1 MVSTLILSQIRQ
13 TTAAFLSG
21 VATVSR
27 EVSATGEYG
36 EQVRRWD
43 VVAASVPCRVIKT
56 TFDRNQQV
64 GEVAGRETAPELYSV
79 ILPVDAVEV
88 QPKDRITVGGRVFR
102 VVQVQPDLT
111 DAVFQRVQAVARD

>member
-13 TTAAFLSG
+13 TTAAFLDD

-56 TFDRNQQV
+56 TFDRTQTV
-64 GEVAGRETAPELYSV
+64 SEVMSRETAPELYSV

-88 QPKDRITVGGRVFR
+88 QPKDRITVGGSVFR

>member
-1 MVSTLILSQIRQ
+1 MVTSFLLDQIRQ

-27 EVSATGEYG
+27 EVSAIGEYG

-43 VVAASVPCRVIKT
+43 VVAANVPCRVIKT

-64 GEVAGRETAPELYSV
+64 GEVAGRETAPELYSI
-79 ILPVDAVEV
+79 ILPVDGLEV
-88 QPKDRITVGGRVFR
+88 QPKDRIAVGGRVFR
-102 VVQVQPDLT
+102 IVQVQVDLT